1 MPAAVSSEP
10 GVQQAQVTTGRVFDC
25 IIVGAGTA
33 GCVLAGRVSSDP
45 RLSVLLLEAG
55 ADLPPGRVPAS
66 VRDCYSRSFGEP
78 RFLWPNLIAEVGAV
92 PLGGGPAACRPFPQA
107 RILGGGSSIHG
118 MVALR
123 GLPTD
128 YDEWAALGAEGWGWR
143 EVLPYFCRLERDLD
157 FAGPLH
163 GSQGSIPIRRHAAAD
178 WAPLCRAAG
187 EVLTGRGFPLIH
199 DLNGDFRDGVGPVP
213 MSNLPSGRISS
224 VDAYLGA
231 DVRRRNNLHIQTDT
245 TVERV
250 LCEGRSA
257 RGVVVRTTR
266 GVETFHARE
275 IVICA
280 GAIHSPAL
288 LMRSGIG
295 AGQALQGLEIP
306 VVADVAGV
314 GGNLL
319 NHTLLTLAVYLPARS
334 KQAPAQRGWG
344 GNALRYSSDV
354 PGCPRGDMMMVIGN
368 KSSWHALGRHIGVVG
383 ITVHKPFSRGS
394 VRLQSADPTVAPQV
408 KFRFLSDER
417 DRERLTNGLGL
428 AASLLATD
436 SVARVR
442 EEVFVPDMA
451 LVRRLNRP
459 RLRSRFESFVLAS
472 VLSSSR
478 RLRRRA
484 LHGRLL
490 DVAQLAQDAG
500 ALAAL
505 VQELAGPTGHVAGTC
520 RMGRADDKWAV
531 VDSRCRVHD
540 VDRLRIIDGSV
551 MPTLICANTNLPI
564 TMIAEKA
571 ADVLL
576 ADLRQVTA
584 TEPPRD
590 WRADTRGPS
599 ESPRPTVDPRR

>member
-1 MPAAVSSEP
+1 M
-10 GVQQAQVTTGRVFDC
+10 TTGRAFDC

-33 GCVLAGRVSSDP
+33 GCVVAGRISSDP
-45 RLSVLLLEAG
+45 GLSVLLLEAG

-66 VRDCYSRSFGEP
+66 VRDCYSRSFGDP
-78 RFLWPNLIAEVGAV
+78 RFFWPNLIAEVGAV
-92 PLGGGPAACRPFPQA
+92 PPGGGPASSRPFPQA

-123 GLPTD
+123 GLPAD
-128 YDEWAALGAEGWGWR
+128 YDEWVALGATGWSWR

-163 GSQGSIPIRRHAAAD
+163 GSQGSIPIRRHPAAG

-187 EVLTGRGFPLIH
+187 EVLTARGFPLIH

-213 MSNLPSGRISS
+213 MSNLPSGRVSS

-245 TVERV
+245 LVERV

-257 RGVVVRTTR
+257 HGVVVRTAR
-266 GVETFHARE
+266 GVETVHARE

-295 AGQALQGLEIP
+295 AGQALQDLEIP

-314 GGNLL
+314 GGNLM

-334 KQAPAQRGWG
+334 QQALAQRGWG
-344 GNALRYSSDV
+344 GSALRYSSGV
-354 PGCPRGDMMMVIGN
+354 PGCPAGDMMMVIGN
-368 KSSWHALGRHIGVVG
+368 KSSWHALGRRIGVVG
-383 ITVHKPFSRGS
+383 VTVHKPFSRGS
-394 VRLQSADPTVAPQV
+394 VQLRSADPAVTPQV

-417 DRERLTNGLGL
+417 DRERLIKGLGL
-428 AASLLATD
+428 AASMLAAD

-442 EEVFVPDMA
+442 DEVFVPDMA

-472 VLSSSR
+472 VLSSSG

-484 LHGRLL
+484 LHARLL
-490 DVAQLAQDAG
+490 DVAQLAQDA
-500 ALAAL
+500 AAQAEL

-520 RMGRADDKWAV
+520 RMGRTDDKLAV
-531 VDSRCRVHD
+531 VDSRCRVHH
-540 VDRLRIIDGSV
+540 VERLRVIDGSV
-551 MPTLICANTNLPI
+551 MPTLVCANTNLPI

-571 ADVLL
+571 ADTLL
-576 ADLRQVTA
+576 AELRPVSA

-590 WRADTRGPS
+590 LRADMPA
-599 ESPRPTVDPRR
+599 PI